1 MFNCQ
6 GVFPISKCS
15 GGDLKR
21 NLRLNQKQSR
31 LSSSEHTTDIVSL
44 TVINNGKDYAEK
56 QNNRNNPYL
65 CLTNVGGPGDHLSS
79 MFRFNN
85 KMRENTNGLDKK
97 HSSYHRYL
105 ARKKG
110 WNLLNQNCV
119 IDNSEHCLPQKFTF
133 LTSDTTN
140 FNIDIVRPSNTT
152 FVLNKGNYLIKGIS
166 EFYGI
171 IITDADDTNM
181 IKLTPVNNILYNTK
195 ITNVASTYAADLD
208 ANIPDN
214 TRFYYG
220 DIILEVLGDFGKASI
235 FEYYNG
241 YKNNGQNLLKFDTR
255 CL

>member
-56 QNNRNNPYL
+56 QNNRNNSYL

-119 IDNSEHCLPQKFTF
+119 INQDDICLPNSFNI
-133 LTSDTTN
+133 LNTTASFN
-140 FNIDIVRPSNTT
+140 FNQVRPDDKTY
-152 FVLNKGNYLIKGIS
+152 VLSKGNYLIKGLVK
-166 EFYGI
+166 YHGI
-171 IITDADDTNM
+171 IIRDADDTNM
-181 IKLTPVNNILYNTK
+181 IKLTPVDNSLYDKKVTYLS
-195 ITNVASTYAADLD
+195 STYAADLD
-208 ANIPDN
+208 ANIPNN
-214 TRFYYG
+214 TMFYYG

-235 FEYYNG
+235 FEYKNG
-241 YKNNGQNLLKFDTR
+241 YKNNGQDLLKFDAR

>member
-56 QNNRNNPYL
+56 QHNKNNPYL
-65 CLTNVGGPGDHLSS
+65 CVTNIGGPGDHFSS

-119 IDNSEHCLPQKFTF
+119 INQDDICLPNRFNI
-133 LTSDTTN
+133 LNTTASFN
-140 FNIDIVRPSNTT
+140 FNQVRPDDKTY
-152 FVLNKGNYLIKGIS
+152 VLSKGRYLIQNIS
-166 EFYGI
+166 EYKGI
-171 IITDADDTNM
+171 IIRDADDINM
-181 IKLTPVNNILYNTK
+181 ITLTPVDNTFFNVK
-195 ITNVASTYAADLD
+195 DSINPVYSAARDDTNITNGTK
-208 ANIPDN
+208 
-214 TRFYYG
+214 FYYG
-220 DIILEVLGDFGKASI
+220 DIILDVLGDFGKASI
-235 FEYYNG
+235 FEYYGG
-241 YKNNGQNLLKFDTR
+241 YKNNGQNLLKFDAR